1 MTPDKMAIVTACQ
14 EEDTVEERR
23 GSPPSS
29 GLDAPWATDQQ
40 TLGESLAVWCL
51 WLLVNG
57 E

>member
-14 EEDTVEERR
+14 EEDTVDECRD
-23 GSPPSS
+23 SSPSS
-29 GLDAPWATDQQ
+29 GLDAPWATEQQ

>member
-1 MTPDKMAIVTACQ
+1 MTPDKMAIGTACQ
-14 EEDTVEERR
+14 EEDTVDECR
-23 GSPPSS
+23 GSSPSS

-51 WLLVNG
+51 WLPVNG